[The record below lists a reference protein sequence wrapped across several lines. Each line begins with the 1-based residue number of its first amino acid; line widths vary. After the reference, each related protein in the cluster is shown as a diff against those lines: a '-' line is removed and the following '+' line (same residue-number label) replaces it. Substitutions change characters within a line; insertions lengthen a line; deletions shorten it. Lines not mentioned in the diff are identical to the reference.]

1 MCQPS
6 AAPSPVLLL
15 GPDGG
20 ARLLMVSVSAGE
32 GYTLVSLDGEGD
44 VTVRERLRAA
54 LTAPVAAGAPYL
66 VVDLS
71 GLAFIDASCLRVL
84 WQVSRMAEEASVTLR
99 LAAPRPAV
107 ARAIELWDA
116 GLVTEVHDGVAKAV
130 MDCGR
135 VSPAA

>member
-44 VTVRERLRAA
+44 VTVRGGLRAA
-54 LTAPVAAGAPYL
+54 LTAQVAAAAREAAMVAAG
-66 VVDLS
+66 
-71 GLAFIDASCLRVL
+71 G
-84 WQVSRMAEEASVTLR
+84 
-99 LAAPRPAV
+99 
-107 ARAIELWDA
+107 
-116 GLVTEVHDGVAKAV
+116 G
-130 MDCGR
+130 
-135 VSPAA
+135 